1 MSVPLE
7 MSDDV
12 ARPMRVSIIVAWA
25 KDRVIGRGE
34 ELPWHLPDDLGHF
47 KELTMGH
54 HLIVGRRTW
63 QSIGRPLPGR
73 RMIVVS
79 RGEPELP
86 AEVELMPSLREALS
100 LAASRGE
107 TEAFIAGGARIYAA
121 ALRRAERIYLT
132 RIGAAVE
139 GDVRFPDIDWGLWR
153 LSERQEHPADDR
165 HAHPFRFEMWERER
179 L

>member
-1 MSVPLE
+1 MSLPLRRPE
-7 MSDDV
+7 DA

-25 KDRVIGRGE
+25 AGRVIGRGI
-34 ELPWHLPDDLGHF
+34 ELPWHLPDDLRHF
-47 KELTMGH
+47 KDLTMGH

-63 QSIGRPLPGR
+63 DSIGRPLPGR

-107 TEAFIAGGARIYAA
+107 TEAFVAGGARVYAA
-121 ALRRAERIYLT
+121 ALRRADRIYLT
-132 RIGAAVE
+132 RIDATVE
-139 GDVRFPDIDWGLWR
+139 GDIRFPDIDWGHWR
-153 LSERQEHPADDR
+153 LSERREHPPDER
-165 HAHPFRFEMWERER
+165 HTHPFRFEIWERER